1 MDEKLF
7 NVGLYKKC
15 QENDL
20 QDIQIVLRQETELCL
35 RSNSIFSSKKLCL
48 NKILRENCSSLC
60 NHYALEPSGRYII
73 MGGKSNPS

>member
-20 QDIQIVLRQETELCL
+20 QNIQIVLRQETELCL
-35 RSNSIFSSKKLCL
+35 IVRSLSAK
-48 NKILRENCSSLC
+48 
-60 NHYALEPSGRYII
+60 Y
-73 MGGKSNPS
+73 

>member
-35 RSNSIFSSKKLCL
+35 RSNSIFSFKKLCL
-48 NKILRENCSSLC
+48 NKILMENCSS
-60 NHYALEPSGRYII
+60 
-73 MGGKSNPS
+73 